1 MTPKLMDRLVRLEGA
16 RDAQDGSGSL
26 PPDLVRVWLR
36 AVAIA
41 LGGYP
46 CALQPTSSG
55 HPDSFSDGFARALG
69 YADRDDM
76 EAGCLADLEDWHAR
90 VERANAVL
98 CERYGAEQCSG
109 PAERGHILLTAALD
123 EWAAAKSSSPE

>member
-1 MTPKLMDRLVRLEGA
+1 M
-16 RDAQDGSGSL
+16 
-26 PPDLVRVWLR
+26 
-36 AVAIA
+36 AIA
-41 LGGYP
+41 IGGYP
-46 CALQPTSSG
+46 RARKPAFSN
-55 HPDSFSDGFARALG
+55 HPDSFRDGFARALG

-98 CERYGAEQCSG
+98 CVRYGAEQCSD

-123 EWAAAKSSSPE
+123 EWAAAKSSSPEWPDDDSDDIARAMGLYEEHSGASGARA